1 MKKHYMEILMG
12 GLLLVC
18 VYFLS
23 KEAAAVSTTM
33 NQSKGVLMVDCG
45 HGGMDPGMIGIN
57 GVQEKDFNLS
67 IGLKLKTELEKKGY
81 QVVTTREKDEGL
93 YEETSVNKK
102 VQDMQNRILLMQEVK
117 PVLTVSIH
125 QNRL

>member
-1 MKKHYMEILMG
+1 M
-12 GLLLVC
+12 C

-67 IGLKLKTELEKKGY
+67 IGLKLKTELEKNGY
-81 QVVTTREKDEGL
+81 QVVTTREKDDGL
-93 YEETSVNKK
+93 YDETSVK
-102 VQDMQNRILLMQEVK
+102 
-117 PVLTVSIH
+117 
-125 QNRL
+125 